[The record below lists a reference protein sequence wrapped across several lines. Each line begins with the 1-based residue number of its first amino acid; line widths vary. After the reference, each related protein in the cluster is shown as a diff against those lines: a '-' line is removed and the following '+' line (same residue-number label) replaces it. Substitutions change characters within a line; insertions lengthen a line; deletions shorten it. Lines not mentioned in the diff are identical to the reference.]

1 MSDGAD
7 LLALVRS
14 TDQQIATLFGQ
25 MISITFAMIA
35 GIYYF
40 LNRARMPLKAFAFLS
55 YSIGMLAFFGMMLR
69 ETNIKRLAL
78 DGIEAIPLQQRS
90 ATAEGLRQLS
100 RSWLFEDTA
109 LLMNVAHYILWISVI
124 FLLFFWKKPVET
136 A

>member
-69 ETNIKRLAL
+69 EANIKRLAL

-90 ATAEGLRQLS
+90 ATAEGLR
-100 RSWLFEDTA
+100 R
-109 LLMNVAHYILWISVI
+109 
-124 FLLFFWKKPVET
+124 
-136 A
+136 

>member
-1 MSDGAD
+1 
-7 LLALVRS
+7 
-14 TDQQIATLFGQ
+14 
-25 MISITFAMIA
+25 MIA

-69 ETNIKRLAL
+69 EANIKRLAL

-90 ATAEGLRQLS
+90 AIAEGLRQLS